1 MQEQKIPTGLFIEH
15 INNHMRTITTIFTLL
30 ISVQLIMAF
39 TDRELE
45 IIRNGDIDTSYRIL
59 LTTDAIDSFTL
70 RMQSSSINT
79 DSIATDEDLQ
89 LLIQRL
95 ETTMNEADG
104 VGIAAPQ
111 VGVLKNIFLFI
122 RLDKPEYPVQ
132 VAINPRIVN
141 YPSGTICFEGDG
153 CLSIPNISSNSIRFP
168 WIEVE
173 YWDEKGNFHKERI
186 EGYSR
191 TEDFTAIIF
200 QHELDHLNGI
210 LFTDKICTP
219 SQDSEIEDSDLNID

>member
-1 MQEQKIPTGLFIEH
+1 
-15 INNHMRTITTIFTLL
+15 
-30 ISVQLIMAF
+30 MAF
-39 TDRELE
+39 TERELE
-45 IIRNGDIDTSYRIL
+45 IIRNGNTDTSFRVL
-59 LTTDAIDSFTL
+59 LTTDAIDSFVL
-70 RMQSSSINT
+70 RMKSSDINT

-95 ETTMNEADG
+95 IVTMDEAGG

-111 VGVLKNIFLFI
+111 VGVLKNIFIFMRI
-122 RLDKPEYPVQ
+122 DQPDYPIQ
-132 VAINPRIVN
+132 VVINPRIVD
-141 YPSGTICFEGDG
+141 YPNENICFEGDG
-153 CLSIPNISSNSIRFP
+153 CLSIPNISTNSIRYP

-173 YWDEKGNFHKERI
+173 YWDEKGNFHKERL

-210 LFTDKICTP
+210 LFTDKICPP
-219 SQDSEIEDSDLNID
+219 STDSKVEDPIVNIE

>member
-1 MQEQKIPTGLFIEH
+1 
-15 INNHMRTITTIFTLL
+15 MRTITTILTLI
-30 ISVQLIMAF
+30 ISLQLTMAF
-39 TDRELE
+39 TERELE
-45 IIRNGDIDTSYRIL
+45 IIRNGNTDTSYRIL

-70 RMQSSSINT
+70 RMKSSDINT

-95 ETTMNEADG
+95 EITMNEAGG

-122 RLDKPEYPVQ
+122 RFDKQDNPVQ
-132 VAINPRIVN
+132 VAINPRIIN
-141 YPSGTICFEGDG
+141 QPSETVCFEGDG

-173 YWDEKGNFHKERI
+173 YWDEKGNFHKEKLI
-186 EGYSR
+186 GYSR
-191 TEDFTAIIF
+191 EEDFTSIIF
-200 QHELDHLNGI
+200 QHEFDHLNGI
-210 LFTDKICTP
+210 LFTDKICPT
-219 SQDSEIEDSDLNID
+219 SEDL